1 MVIYLLYLSLLG
13 IVVLVFILG
22 KEKKFNIISTIL
34 LTLIIIFFI
43 FNPKGIMSSSVNG
56 AILFFNSVFPTLF
69 PFLVVTGIL
78 IRCGGV
84 HIYSKILGPFICKPL
99 RLPKESSLTLVVSIL
114 CGYPL
119 GAKYSCDLYSENN
132 ISLSQLQRLL
142 NIASNVGPLFILGT
156 ICTAML
162 KIQGTAPYIL
172 LISNYMSCLIM
183 SFLLPKTSTI
193 GIDAPTF
200 KNDKKNIGSII
211 KESLDQALTTSLSV
225 GSFIVIFSV
234 FNFLIEDL
242 EIFNLFFYKISNILN
257 MPLDAIRGV
266 FFGLIEITN
275 GCNILSTSSISLP
288 LKLSLVSF
296 LCSFSGLCII
306 FQVYSFTYKI
316 KDISMKRY
324 ISRKFLQGIVSFI
337 LTYVLSSIITLDVST
352 IATSKVYNFAF
363 MIPLIALIVL
373 TFLAYKIKNLLHI
386 S

>member
-13 IVVLVFILG
+13 IIVLVFTLA

-43 FNPKGIMSSSVNG
+43 FNPKGIMSSAVDG

-78 IRCGGV
+78 IQCGGV
-84 HIYSKILGPFICKPL
+84 HIYSKILGPFLCKPL

-119 GAKYSCDLYSENN
+119 GAKYSCDLYNENH
-132 ISLSQLQRLL
+132 ISLTQLQRLL

-162 KIQGTAPYIL
+162 KIEGIAPYLL
-172 LISNYMSCLIM
+172 LISNYASCLIM
-183 SFLLPKTSTI
+183 SFLLPKASTI
-193 GIDAPTF
+193 GIHAPSY
-200 KNDKKNIGSII
+200 KSDKKNIGAIL
-211 KESLDQALTTSLSV
+211 KEALDQALATSLSV

-234 FNFLIEDL
+234 FNFVIGKL
-242 EIFNLFFYKISNILN
+242 EIFNLLFSKVSTLFNI
-257 MPLDAIRGV
+257 PLDAIRGV

-275 GCNILSTSSISLP
+275 GCNILSTCNIGFP
-288 LKLSLVSF
+288 LKLSLISF

-324 ISRKFLQGIVSFI
+324 ISRKFLQGIISFI
-337 LTYVLSSIITLDVST
+337 LTYVLSSIVTLDVST
-352 IATSKVYNFAF
+352 IAISKSYNFAF
-363 MIPLIALIVL
+363 MIPLAVLMTL

>member
-1 MVIYLLYLSLLG
+1 MIYLLYLSLLG
-13 IVVLVFILG
+13 IIVLVFALA

-34 LTLIIIFFI
+34 LTFIIIFFI
-43 FNPKGIMSSSVNG
+43 FNPKGIMSSAVDGS
-56 AILFFNSVFPTLF
+56 ILFFNSVFPTLF

-78 IRCGGV
+78 IQCGGV

-119 GAKYSCDLYSENN
+119 GAKYSCDLYNENH
-132 ISLSQLQRLL
+132 ISLMQLQRLL

-162 KIQGTAPYIL
+162 KIEGIAPYLL
-172 LISNYMSCLIM
+172 LISNYASCLIM

-193 GIDAPTF
+193 GIHTPSYKTE
-200 KNDKKNIGSII
+200 KKNIGAIL
-211 KESLDQALTTSLSV
+211 KESLDQALATSLSV

-234 FNFLIEDL
+234 FNFVIGNL
-242 EIFNLFFYKISNILN
+242 EIFNLFFSKVSTLFNI
-257 MPLDAIRGV
+257 PLDTIRGI

-275 GCNILSTSSISLP
+275 GCNILSTCSIGLP
-288 LKLSLVSF
+288 LKLSLISF

-324 ISRKFLQGIVSFI
+324 ISRKFLQGIISFI
-337 LTYVLSSIITLDVST
+337 LTYVLSSIVTLDVST
-352 IATSKVYNFAF
+352 IAISKSYNFAF
-363 MIPLIALIVL
+363 MIPLAVLMIL

>member
-1 MVIYLLYLSLLG
+1 MIYLLYLSLLG
-13 IVVLVFILG
+13 IILLVFILA
-22 KEKKFNIISTIL
+22 KDKKFSIISTIL

-43 FNPKGIMSSSVNG
+43 FNPKGIMSSAVNG

-78 IRCGGV
+78 TQCGGI
-84 HIYSKILGPFICKPL
+84 HIYSKILGPLICKPL
-99 RLPKESSLTLVVSIL
+99 KLPKESSLTLVVSIL

-119 GAKYSCDLYSENN
+119 GAKYSCDLYNENH
-132 ISLSQLQRLL
+132 ISLPQLQRLL
-142 NIASNVGPLFILGT
+142 NIATNVGPLFILGT

-162 KIQGTAPYIL
+162 KIEGTATYL
-172 LISNYMSCLIM
+172 LIISNYASCLIM

-193 GIDAPTF
+193 GIDANSF
-200 KNDKKNIGSII
+200 KNDKKNMGAIL
-211 KESLDQALTTSLSV
+211 KESLDKALSTSLSV

-234 FNFLIEDL
+234 FNFVIGNL
-242 EIFNLFFYKISNILN
+242 EIFNLLFSKVSSLLN
-257 MPLDAIRGV
+257 MPLDSIRGV

-275 GCNILSTSSISLP
+275 GCNILSTSSISFP
-288 LKLSLVSF
+288 LKLSLISF

-324 ISRKFLQGIVSFI
+324 ISRKFIQGIISFI
-337 LTYVLSSIITLDVST
+337 LTYILSSVITLDVST
-352 IATSKVYNFAF
+352 VSTSQNYNFAF
-363 MIPLIALIVL
+363 MLPLIALIIL
-373 TFLAYKIKNLLHI
+373 TLLAYKVKGLLHI